1 MAEKIPVK
9 AVLTGSDVTAL
20 GEFATTDTIPIS
32 NLASIL
38 TTAITDGD
46 VTHAP
51 NGNVV
56 FDSLAAK
63 ASLTGTETLTN
74 KTIMP
79 TAVPAADYF
88 SGVALGLIAHRSM
101 TMGQVGFID
110 SSGEVDL
117 ADADASATMPVS
129 VMCAS
134 AVATDATGTFL
145 LPGSVIHL
153 HSTTPAW
160 TIGGLV
166 YAGSGATTAHTAGA
180 INQGVPTGSGDQVQV
195 VGVALAADILL
206 FNPSPVLVEIV

>member
-1 MAEKIPVK
+1 MATRNIVPR
-9 AVLTGSDVTAL
+9 ATGE
-20 GEFATTDTIPIS
+20 GGIG
-32 NLASIL
+32 
-38 TTAITDGD
+38 TTAKRWATGYI
-46 VTHAP
+46 
-51 NGNVV
+51 N
-56 FDSLAAK
+56 
-63 ASLTGTETLTN
+63 SLTST
-74 KTIMP
+74 TINL

-101 TMGQVGFID
+101 TMGQVGFIN

-117 ADADASATMPVS
+117 ADADGATTMPVS

-153 HSTTPAW
+153 HSITPAW
-160 TIGGLV
+160 TIVGLV

-180 INQGVPTGSGDQVQV
+180 ISQGVPTGSGDQVQV

-206 FNPSPVLVEIV
+206 FNPSTDVYEVA